1 MRNNRPQILHDERG
15 MSLVFVCLG
24 FMAMLSATTLAIDIG
39 MFMNSKSQA
48 QNAADA
54 GALAGAVALVYN
66 NYTDRTP
73 SGPAVQSALNTAKAN
88 KVGGQP
94 VSINAADVTFPNDPA
109 GQPNRVAVQVFRTA
123 ARLNPVPTL
132 MGVFFGVNN
141 VDIAATATAEA
152 SFANA
157 ETCMMPFTISDKW
170 TENGTG
176 PWDAD
181 DSFDPGDVYI
191 GLKKDDPTN
200 ANYTGFNADR
210 DRGVE
215 MILKADNGSKVTASF
230 YNPWD
235 IGTSSG
241 ASDYSANIAGCNP
254 AKSQIGDT
262 MTPEPGNMVGPTKHG
277 TDDLVAKD
285 PNAKW
290 NTTCNCVQGSDPKFK
305 TSPRVV
311 IIPVY
316 DPVVFAAGPQHGK
329 NIALKIANFI
339 GFFIEEMTG
348 NEVKGRITPVG
359 GVLDDSL
366 GPAPVGAFPKVI
378 RLVQ

>member
-39 MFMNSKSQA
+39 MFMNSRSQA

-54 GALAGAVALVYN
+54 GALGGAVALVYN

-94 VSINAADVTFPNDPA
+94 VSILAADVTFPNDPA
-109 GQPNRVAVQVFRTA
+109 GQPNRVAVKVFRTA
-123 ARLNPVPTL
+123 GRNNPVPTL

-191 GLKKDDPTN
+191 GLKKDDPNT
-200 ANYTGFNADR
+200 NYTGFNAER

-235 IGTSSG
+235 LPGSSG
-241 ASDYSANIAGCNP
+241 ASDYAANIAGCNP

-262 MTPEPGNMVGPTKHG
+262 ITPEPGNMVGPTKQG

-285 PNAKW
+285 PKAFWDKDG
-290 NTTCNCVQGSDPKFK
+290 CNCVKDSAFGK
-305 TSPRVV
+305 SPRIV

-339 GFFIEEMTG
+339 GFFIEEMNG
-348 NEVKGRITPVG
+348 NEVKGRITPIG
-359 GVLDDSL
+359 GIIDDSL
-366 GPAPVGAFPKVI
+366 GPAPAGSFPKVI

>member
-1 MRNNRPQILHDERG
+1 MRNNRPHILHDERG

-39 MFMNSKSQA
+39 MFMNSRSQA

-66 NYTDRTP
+66 NYTDRSA
-73 SGPAVQSALNTAKAN
+73 SGPAVQSAINTARTN

-94 VSINAADVTFPNDPA
+94 VSIGAADVTFPNDPA

-123 ARLNPVPTL
+123 ARSNPVPTL
-132 MGVFFGVNN
+132 MGMFFGVNN
-141 VDIAATATAEA
+141 VDISATATAEA

-170 TENGTG
+170 TEKGTG
-176 PWDAD
+176 PWDPND
-181 DSFDPGDVYI
+181 TFDPGDVYI
-191 GLKKDDPTN
+191 GLKPNDPNT
-200 ANYTGFNADR
+200 NYTGFNAER

-235 IGTSSG
+235 LPGSSG
-241 ASDYSANIAGCNP
+241 ASDYRANIAGCNP
-254 AKSQIGDT
+254 AKSQIGD
-262 MTPEPGNMVGPTKHG
+262 MITPEPGNMVGPTKQG

-285 PNAKW
+285 PNAVW
-290 NTTCNCVQGSDPKFK
+290 NDTCNCVQHSAFGK
-305 TSPRVV
+305 SPRIV

-339 GFFIEEMTG
+339 GFFIEDMTG
-348 NEVKGRITPVG
+348 SEVKGRITPVG
-359 GVLDDSL
+359 GIIDDSL
-366 GPAPVGAFPKVI
+366 GPAPTGSFPKVI

>member
-1 MRNNRPQILHDERG
+1 MRNSLRHLVQDERG
-15 MSLVFVCLG
+15 VSLVFVCVG

-66 NYTDRTP
+66 SYTDR
-73 SGPAVQSALNTAKAN
+73 SAGGPAVQSAINTAKAN

-94 VSINAADVTFPNDPA
+94 VSIAPADVTFPNDPA
-109 GQPNRVAVQVFRTA
+109 GLPNRVAVQVFRTA
-123 ARLNPVPTL
+123 ARSNAVPTL

-152 SFANA
+152 SAANA

-176 PWDAD
+176 PWDPD
-181 DSFDPGDVYI
+181 DSFDPGDVYV
-191 GLKKDDPTN
+191 GLKPSPDPNT
-200 ANYTGFNADR
+200 NYTGFNADR

-215 MILKADNGSKVTASF
+215 MILKADNGSKVTSSF

-235 IGTSSG
+235 LPGSTG
-241 ASDYSANIAGCNP
+241 ASDYRANIAGCNS
-254 AKSQIGDT
+254 AVAQIGDS
-262 MTPEPGNMVGPTKHG
+262 MTPEPGNMVGPTKQG

-285 PNAKW
+285 PNAVW
-290 NTTCNCVQGSDPKFK
+290 DMSCNCVQHSAFG

-329 NIALKIANFI
+329 NINLKIANFI
-339 GFFIEEMTG
+339 GFFIETMNG

-359 GVLDDSL
+359 GVFAGNL
-366 GPAPVGAFPKVI
+366 GPAPAGSFPKVI